1 MAAGVCSL
9 EDQEPRLLEM
19 RGSGSEM
26 GTGCGRC
33 SSAEAETAG
42 RILSGHVGRVQT

>member
-1 MAAGVCSL
+1 MAAEVGSL
-9 EDQEPRLLEM
+9 EDQEPQLLEM
-19 RGSGSEM
+19 RGLGSEM